1 MTSLPSIPKRAII
14 SIQPDPMGPFEFMN
28 VNDAKEM
35 LNSRHVGGIKRKT
48 LRRNKRSGDK
58 RSGDKRSGDKRSGGS
73 FIIANSCGSN
83 PGSCGNKLR
92 GGKPSSTKRLIR
104 HVKRRKSK
112 RTMKNV

>member
-1 MTSLPSIPKRAII
+1 MSSLPSIPKRAII

-35 LNSRHVGGIKRKT
+35 LNSRHVGGIKRRSNRKT
-48 LRRNKRSGDK
+48 IRRNKRGV
-58 RSGDKRSGDKRSGGS
+58 SGGS

-92 GGKPSSTKRLIR
+92 GGKPSSTKRLSR
-104 HVKRRKSK
+104 HAKRRKSK
-112 RTMKNV
+112 RSIKNV

>member
-1 MTSLPSIPKRAII
+1 MSSLPSIPKRAII

-35 LNSRHVGGIKRKT
+35 LNSRHVGGIKRRSNRKT
-48 LRRNKRSGDK
+48 IRRNKR
-58 RSGDKRSGDKRSGGS
+58 GGS

-92 GGKPSSTKRLIR
+92 GGKPSSTKRLSS
-104 HVKRRKSK
+104 HAKRRKSK
-112 RTMKNV
+112 RSIKNV